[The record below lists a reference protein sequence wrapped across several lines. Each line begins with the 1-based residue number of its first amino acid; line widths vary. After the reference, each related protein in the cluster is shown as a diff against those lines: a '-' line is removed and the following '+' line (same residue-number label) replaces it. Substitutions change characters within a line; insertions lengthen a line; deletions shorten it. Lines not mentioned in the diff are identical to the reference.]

1 MDSQRVEEI
10 FKESGVL
17 QEGHFVLTSG
27 RHSDKYMQCAM
38 LMQDPKHSEMLC
50 KELAAAFCDMDID
63 VVVAPAVGA
72 IIFGYEIARALGVR
86 FIFAEREG
94 GKMTLRR
101 GFKLEQGEKALVV
114 EDVTTTGGTV
124 YEIIDL
130 VRSLGG
136 VVQGAGL
143 LVDRSGGTLDFG
155 VRHKAL
161 LSVPIESWSPEDCP
175 LCKAGLPFTKPGS
188 RDLKLG

>member
-10 FKESGVL
+10 FRECGVL

-38 LMQDPKHSEMLC
+38 LLQYSQYTELLC
-50 KELAAAFCDMDID
+50 KELAGAFKDAEVD

-72 IIFGYEIARALGVR
+72 IIVGYEVARALGVKSL
-86 FIFAEREG
+86 FAEREN

-101 GFKLEQGEKALVV
+101 GFSLKPGEKVLVI
-114 EDVTTTGGTV
+114 EDVTTTGGSV
-124 YEIIDL
+124 VEVMDL
-130 VRSLGG
+130 VESLGG
-136 VVQGAGL
+136 VVQGVGI

-155 VRHKAL
+155 VKHASL
-161 LSVPIESWSPEDCP
+161 LSMPVESWSAEDCP
-175 LCKAGLPFTKPGS
+175 LCKEGIPFTKPGS
-188 RDLKLG
+188 RTLSSR